1 MRLLLVE
8 DNERLAQALVE
19 MLSLDGHGVDHAV
32 VISEAREFASTV
44 SYDLILLDIMLP
56 DGDGRDFLQEL
67 RQSARDVPV
76 RCLIGSAF
84 WTLAQMIIL

>member
-32 VISEAREFASTV
+32 VISEAR
-44 SYDLILLDIMLP
+44 
-56 DGDGRDFLQEL
+56 
-67 RQSARDVPV
+67 
-76 RCLIGSAF
+76 
-84 WTLAQMIIL
+84 